1 MSYLRYQMLP
11 PLSLDNFEQL
21 IPASVLQAGE
31 KLWQRQT
38 LAYSQLSADQ
48 WLGSMKLGRKEL
60 QCQVA
65 FEGRILADFD
75 CSCGL
80 APAPCAHLAAAMLHF
95 SLGAPDETL
104 SLPKKSRAAV
114 PKAIDPVL
122 QLLQEASREQLEA
135 LLLELS
141 KKDAAVKSLLQLKL
155 SAGVVRSAQYYVEL
169 EEAVTAKLRTTK
181 TAKPFKNMADD
192 WKKRVSILQKQK
204 DTAAAESIWEIA
216 KAIQHLLQQHVA
228 KDYYK
233 IYPFIR
239 VLKLAYTVLPKRSDF
254 DQQLLQV
261 ERDAFLLA
269 ILDDYPMKYV
279 IHDDLQQLLELALE
293 EEGFVRAIY
302 SRFSE
307 RFTRL
312 NDRTWGRL
320 LARLIALEPRKAD
333 FYVAKFIQ
341 CCFERNW
348 SFARQLGALSSPVR
362 EQALDTYFNL
372 LESTRHELVRR
383 PDYRDVKE
391 KLLG

>member
-1 MSYLRYQMLP
+1 MP
-11 PLSLDNFEQL
+11 TDLSLDNFEQHL
-21 IPASVLQAGE
+21 PAALLQAGE
-31 KLWQRQT
+31 KLWQRQ
-38 LAYSQLSADQ
+38 AIEFSQLSADQ
-48 WLGSMKLGRKEL
+48 WLGTFKQGRKQL
-60 QCQVA
+60 QCQLSFTGRQLEV
-65 FEGRILADFD
+65 FE
-75 CSCGL
+75 CGCEQ
-80 APAPCAHLAAAMLHF
+80 APAPCAHLAATMLHF

-104 SLPKKSRAAV
+104 SLPKKSRTAA

-155 SAGVVRSAQYYVEL
+155 SAGVVRSTQYYMEL

-204 DTAAAESIWEIA
+204 DAGAAESIWELT
-216 KAIQHLLQQHVA
+216 KAIQKLMQQHVA

-233 IYPFIR
+233 LFPFLR
-239 VLKLAYTVLPKRSDF
+239 VLKLGHTVLPKRVEF
-254 DQQLLQV
+254 DQQLLQS

-269 ILDDYPMKYV
+269 MLDDYPVKYV

-307 RFTRL
+307 RYTRL
-312 NDRTWGRL
+312 NDRTWSRL
-320 LARLIALEPRKAD
+320 LARLIALEPHKTD

-362 EQALDTYFNL
+362 EQALGTYFNL
-372 LESTRHELVRR
+372 LESMRHELVRR
-383 PDYRDVKE
+383 PDYKE
-391 KLLG
+391 MKEQLLG

>member
-1 MSYLRYQMLP
+1 MQVTD
-11 PLSLDNFEQL
+11 LSLDNFEQHL
-21 IPASVLQAGE
+21 PAALLQAGE
-31 KLWQRQT
+31 KLWQRE
-38 LAYSQLSADQ
+38 AIEFSQLSADQ
-48 WLGSMKLGRKEL
+48 WLGSLKQGRKLL
-60 QCQVA
+60 QCNVT
-65 FEGRILADFD
+65 FEGRNLAAFD
-75 CSCGL
+75 CNCDVS
-80 APAPCAHLAAAMLHF
+80 PAPCAHLAAVMLHF

-104 SLPKKSRAAV
+104 SLPKKSRTAAS
-114 PKAIDPVL
+114 KAIDPVL

-204 DTAAAESIWEIA
+204 DAGAAESIWELT
-216 KAIQHLLQQHVA
+216 KAIQKLMQQHVA

-233 IYPFIR
+233 LYPFLR
-239 VLKLAYTVLPKRSDF
+239 VLKLAYAVLPKRAEF
-254 DQQLLQV
+254 DQQLLQS

-269 ILDDYPMKYV
+269 MLDDYPIKYV

-293 EEGFVRAIY
+293 EESFVRAIY

-307 RFTRL
+307 RYTRL
-312 NDRTWGRL
+312 NDRTWSRL
-320 LARLIALEPRKAD
+320 LARLIALEPQKAD
-333 FYVAKFIQ
+333 FYVAKYIQ

-348 SFARQLGALSSPVR
+348 SFARQLGALTSPVR
-362 EQALDTYFNL
+362 EQALGTYFNL

-383 PDYRDVKE
+383 PDYREMKE
-391 KLLG
+391 KLLN

>member
-1 MSYLRYQMLP
+1 MLP

-21 IPASVLQAGE
+21 IPASVLRSGE

-38 LAYSQLSADQ
+38 LDFSQISSDQ
-48 WLGSMKLGRKEL
+48 WLGSLKQGRKLL
-60 QCQVA
+60 QCNVA
-65 FEGRILADFD
+65 FEGRNLSAFD
-75 CSCGL
+75 CNCAA
-80 APAPCAHLAAAMLHF
+80 APVPCAHLAAAMLHF

-104 SLPKKSRAAV
+104 SLPKKSRTAA

-122 QLLQEASREQLEA
+122 QLLQAASREQLEA

-155 SAGVVRSAQYYVEL
+155 STGLVRSAQYYVEL

-204 DTAAAESIWEIA
+204 DMAAAASIWEIT

-254 DQQLLQV
+254 DQQLLRV
-261 ERDAFLLA
+261 DRDAFLLA
-269 ILDDYPMKYV
+269 ILDDYPLKYV

-293 EEGFVRAIY
+293 EEVFVRAIY

-307 RFTRL
+307 RYTRL
-312 NDRTWGRL
+312 NDRTWSRL
-320 LARLIALEPRKAD
+320 LARIIALEPHKTE
-333 FYVAKFIQ
+333 FYVAKFFQ
-341 CCFERNW
+341 CCYERGW
-348 SFARQLGALSSPVR
+348 TFARQLGALPSPVR
-362 EQALDTYFNL
+362 EQAVGTYFNL
-372 LESTRHELVRR
+372 LESTRHELIRR
-383 PDYRDVKE
+383 PDYKEMKE